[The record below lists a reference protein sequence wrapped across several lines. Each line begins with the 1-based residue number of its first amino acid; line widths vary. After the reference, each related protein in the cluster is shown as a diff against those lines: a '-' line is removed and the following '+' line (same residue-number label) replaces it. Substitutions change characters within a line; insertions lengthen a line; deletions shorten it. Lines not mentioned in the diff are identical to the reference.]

1 MLKGQSQMIKTN
13 KNNGERMI
21 EKRDF
26 VKKLYAGIFFIIGL
40 CLILAVIYA
49 IGMEK
54 GFMQPKFQMKVL
66 FKEVGGLSVGAP
78 IRLSG
83 VNVGT
88 VGRIDFMETKIE
100 GRGVAV
106 TMNVFSRFRRQLER
120 SEKIAIK
127 TEGLLGGKLIEISTN
142 QTGEIIDVSLPVFGK
157 DPMDVQNIM
166 TTFQSSASSL
176 NETSQA
182 IDSMIVELRSSSKTF
197 KRILDR
203 IEQRIIDGDLFK
215 IF

>member
-1 MLKGQSQMIKTN
+1 MITK

-26 VKKLYAGIFFIIGL
+26 VKKLYASIFFIIGL
-40 CLILAVIYA
+40 FLILAVIYA
-49 IGMEK
+49 IGVDK
-54 GFMQPKFQMKVL
+54 GFMQPKFEMKIL
-66 FKEVGGLSVGAP
+66 FKDVGGISVGAP

-88 VGRIDFMETKIE
+88 VSRIDFLDKKIE
-100 GRGVAV
+100 GRGVAL
-106 TMNVFSRFRRQLER
+106 TLKVFSRFRKQLER
-120 SEKIAIK
+120 SEKVSIK

-142 QTGEIIDVSLPVFGK
+142 QTGEAIDLTLPILGE
-157 DPMDVQNIM
+157 DPLDVQNIVA
-166 TTFQSSASSL
+166 TFQRSAVSL
-176 NETSQA
+176 SQTSEA
-182 IDSMIVELRSSSKTF
+182 IDGMVEEMRSTSKTF
-197 KRILDR
+197 KRMLDR